1 MNQQELYN
9 MQIEEVQNDNKLMAK
24 IHIWFENLPNT
35 DNRKIIPVPV
45 TRQFA
50 MSEYDEPMEK
60 LKKISNNMH
69 LRRKSQFKYI
79 FKIWLSDPISKEYLD
94 KWTKLNS
101 F

>member
-60 LKKISNNMH
+60 LKKISNN
-69 LRRKSQFKYI
+69 YI
-79 FKIWLSDPISKEYLD
+79 FLIYCYIKYESTTTRII
-94 KWTKLNS
+94 
-101 F
+101 